1 MNTSGGKVNTTPRQ
15 IPSPATVL
23 TMASHNAILGMF
35 FQANILDRQIG
46 MDWYS
51 NAHGIVKRIAAEY
64 QFSPEQIAGA
74 MAAISPNNKWER
86 NCVDCENL
94 AKAIRADLDPFE
106 VKVCTFKKNKAKAIA
121 ILMGDL
127 DSDAICKVLNGQK
140 VIAFYLN
147 ILHNGNTES
156 PCIDGHAFNI
166 WNGSVSGLKEV
177 PSISAKAFRNI
188 QADYCRAAEIA
199 SGVTKE
205 TITPGQMQ
213 AITWVAYRRIHKGLV

>member
-1 MNTSGGKVNTTPRQ
+1 MFNTAGVLHTLPRQ

-51 NAHGIVKRIAAEY
+51 NAHGIVKRIAADY
-64 QFSPEQIAGA
+64 GFSPEQIAGA
-74 MAAISPNNKWER
+74 MAALSPNNKWER

-94 AKAIRADLDPFE
+94 AKAIRAELDPFE
-106 VKVCTFKKNKAKAIA
+106 VKVCTFKKNKAKAIS
-121 ILMGDL
+121 ILLGDL

-166 WNGSVSGLKEV
+166 WAGTVSGLKEV
-177 PSISAKAFRNI
+177 PSISPKAFKNI
-188 QADYCRAAEIA
+188 QQDYCRAAEIA
-199 SGVTKE
+199 SGVTGE
-205 TITPGQMQ
+205 TISAGQIQ

>member
-1 MNTSGGKVNTTPRQ
+1 
-15 IPSPATVL
+15 
-23 TMASHNAILGMF
+23 MF

-51 NAHGIVKRIAAEY
+51 NAHGIVKRIAADY
-64 QFSPEQIAGA
+64 KFSPEQIAGA
-74 MAAISPNNKWER
+74 MAALSPNNKWER

-106 VKVCTFKKNKAKAIA
+106 TKVCTFKKNKAKAIA
-121 ILMGDL
+121 ILMGNL
-127 DSDAICKVLNGQK
+127 DSDAICDILKGQK

-147 ILHNGNTES
+147 ILHNGVTES

-166 WNGSVSGLKEV
+166 WAGTVSGLKDV
-177 PSISAKAFRNI
+177 PSMTPKAFKNI
-188 QADYCRAAEIA
+188 QQDYCRAAEIA
-199 SGVTKE
+199 SGVTGE
-205 TITPGQMQ
+205 RISAGQIQ

>member
-1 MNTSGGKVNTTPRQ
+1 
-15 IPSPATVL
+15 
-23 TMASHNAILGMF
+23 MF

-51 NAHGIVKRIAAEY
+51 NAHGIVKRIAADY
-64 QFSPEQIAGA
+64 GFSPEQIAGA
-74 MAAISPNNKWER
+74 MAALSPNNKWER

-106 VKVCTFKKNKAKAIA
+106 TKVCTFKKNKAKAIA

-127 DSDAICKVLNGQK
+127 DSDAICDILKGQK

-147 ILHNGNTES
+147 ILHNGDTES

-166 WNGSVSGLKEV
+166 WAGTVSGLKDV
-177 PSISAKAFRNI
+177 PSISPKAFKNI
-188 QADYCRAAEIA
+188 QNDYRAAAEIA
-199 SGVTKE
+199 SGVTGE
-205 TITPGQMQ
+205 TISAGQIQ

>member
-1 MNTSGGKVNTTPRQ
+1 
-15 IPSPATVL
+15 
-23 TMASHNAILGMF
+23 
-35 FQANILDRQIG
+35 

-74 MAAISPNNKWER
+74 MAALSPNNKWER

-106 VKVCTFKKNKAKAIA
+106 VKVCTFKKNKAKAIS
-121 ILMGDL
+121 ILLGDL

-166 WNGSVSGLKEV
+166 WAGTVSGLKEV
-177 PSISAKAFRNI
+177 PSISPKAFKNI
-188 QADYCRAAEIA
+188 QQDYCRAAEIA
-199 SGVTKE
+199 SGVTGE
-205 TITPGQMQ
+205 TISAGQIQ